1 MAGPRNKNELGPSG
15 PRRRRPPRRTPEP
28 GAPRGR
34 PGVTG
39 RTIAA
44 TVLDRVQR
52 SGAYAAPTLD
62 AELDRYPQLS
72 ERERALGTQLVYGT
86 LRARGAL
93 YRAVSEHAAHGLPD
107 KDTRVVAELLMAA
120 QQILLLDRVPAFAA
134 VNAAVAAVDTL
145 RGPKMAGFVNAVLR
159 RLAASGMRLDWA
171 QAIRESAPVW
181 LVQRLE
187 QTVGT
192 AETRS
197 LLGIGASGAPHLPGP
212 VVRLVAGRPV
222 PQWLAGAAA
231 GALSPRARRVQERK
245 NPRRCP
251 GHDEGAYVVQE
262 EGAQVV
268 ALALGA
274 RSGERV
280 LDACA
285 GRGQKASLLSEQVGP
300 EGELWACDVHPSKLS
315 MLAEEFSRLRLPEPH
330 TAAVDWAVGSGPVP
344 GGFDRVLVDAPCTGV
359 GTLRR
364 RPEIL
369 LRLSERDPERLGRLA
384 AAILRRA
391 SERAR
396 SGGRVV
402 FAVCSV
408 LPEESD
414 RVVDQLGDLLEPV
427 PFDAPELAR
436 HTEGVS
442 RLRLLPEQHGTDGY
456 FIASLRRR

>member
-1 MAGPRNKNELGPSG
+1 MS
-15 PRRRRPPRRTPEP
+15 TPN
-28 GAPRGR
+28 GAPRR
-34 PGVTG
+34 HSAVTG

-44 TVLDRVQR
+44 TVLERIER
-52 SGAYAAPTLD
+52 FGAYAAPTLD
-62 AELDRYPQLS
+62 AELERYPQLS

-86 LRARGAL
+86 LRARAAL
-93 YRAVSEHAAHGLPD
+93 YRSVSEHAAHGLPD
-107 KDTRVVAELLMAA
+107 KDSRVVAELLIAA
-120 QQILLLDRVPAFAA
+120 HQILLLDRVPAFAA
-134 VNAAVAAVDTL
+134 VNAAVAAVAAV
-145 RGPKMAGFVNAVLR
+145 RGPRMAGFVNAVLR
-159 RLAASGMRLDWA
+159 RLAASGKRLDWA
-171 QAIRESAPVW
+171 QAIRDSAPGW
-181 LVQRLE
+181 LVERLE
-187 QTVGT
+187 QTVGA

-197 LLGIGASGAPHLPGP
+197 LLGIGTSGAPHVPGP

-222 PQWLAGAAA
+222 PQWLVGAAA
-231 GALSPRARRVQERK
+231 GALSPRARHVQGRG
-245 NPRRCP
+245 NPRRRP
-251 GHDEGAYVVQE
+251 GYDEGAYVVQE

-315 MLAEEFSRLRLPEPH
+315 MLAEEFDRLGLPEPH
-330 TAAVDWAVGSGPVP
+330 TAAVDWAVGSGAVP

-369 LRLSERDPERLGRLA
+369 LRLSEPDPERLGHLA

-391 SERAR
+391 AECTR

-414 RVVDQLGDLLEPV
+414 RVVDQLGDLLEPA
-427 PFDAPELAR
+427 PFDAPELEPYTR
-436 HTEGVS
+436 GES
-442 RLRLLPEQHGTDGY
+442 RLRLLPERHGTDGY
-456 FIASLRRR
+456 FIGSFRRK